1 MFFQLDYDI
10 LYLPVRKCT
19 KNQWNADEKENPKKL
34 DFYESRPLD
43 RTWKKCSIVDADGD
57 ELKNSY

>member
-19 KNQWNADEKENPKKL
+19 KNQWNADEKSPQKSL
-34 DFYESRPLD
+34 IYESRPPLTEPE
-43 RTWKKCSIVDADGD
+43 RNA
-57 ELKNSY
+57 L